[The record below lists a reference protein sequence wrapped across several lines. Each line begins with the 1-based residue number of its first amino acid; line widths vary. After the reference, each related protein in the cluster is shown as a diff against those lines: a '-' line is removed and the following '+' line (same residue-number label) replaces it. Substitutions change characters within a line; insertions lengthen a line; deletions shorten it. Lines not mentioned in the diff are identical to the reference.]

1 MSIRLIPQ
9 MVRDGVESIRQFGL
23 RKTLAEVPAYLH
35 EFIFRTKQRSEQ
47 AEAFDRAFGTETASS
62 VMPWDLPSL
71 AGMGSEVFNYGA
83 TSGRLIREILRRIPI
98 REHQFAF
105 VDLGSGK
112 GRALLV
118 ASEFPFAK
126 IVGVELSSELH
137 AIAEK
142 NIELYRPAIQPCRN
156 FELCRENAAA
166 FAFPAMPL
174 VLFMFNPFGEETIR
188 RVLENLALSLRTAPR
203 EAFFVYVHDRLVDM
217 RRFDAVAVSTNFLRR
232 TVTTDRYSIY
242 EACSGVP

>member
-1 MSIRLIPQ
+1 M
-9 MVRDGVESIRQFGL
+9 
-23 RKTLAEVPAYLH
+23 A
-35 EFIFRTKQRSEQ
+35 
-47 AEAFDRAFGTETASS
+47 
-62 VMPWDLPSL
+62 
-71 AGMGSEVFNYGA
+71 
-83 TSGRLIREILRRIPI
+83 
-98 REHQFAF
+98 HQFAF

-142 NIELYRPAIQPCRN
+142 NIELYRPPLQPCRN
-156 FELCRENAAA
+156 IELRRENAAA
-166 FAFPAMPL
+166 FVFPSVPL

-203 EAFFVYVHDRLVDM
+203 AAFFVYVHDRLVDM
-217 RRFDAVAVSTNFLRR
+217 RRFDAVAVRTNFLRR
-232 TVTTDRYSIY
+232 TVTTDGYSIY
-242 EACSGVP
+242 EACSATP

>member
-1 MSIRLIPQ
+1 MNIRPIPQ

-23 RKTLAEVPAYLH
+23 GKTLAEVPAYLH
-35 EFIFRTKQRSEQ
+35 EFLFRTKERSEE
-47 AEAFDRAFGTETASS
+47 AEAFDMAFGTDTASS

-71 AGMGSEVFNYGA
+71 KGMGSEVFNYGA
-83 TSGRLIREILRRIPI
+83 TSGRLIRDILRRIPI
-98 REHQFAF
+98 AAHQFAF

-137 AIAEK
+137 AIAER
-142 NIELYRPAIQPCRN
+142 NIELYRPEIQPCRN
-156 FELCRENAAA
+156 FELRRENATALV
-166 FAFPAMPL
+166 FPTAPL

-188 RVLENLALSLRTAPR
+188 RVLENLALSLRSAPR
-203 EAFFVYVHDRLVDM
+203 QAFFVYVHDRLVDM
-217 RRFDAVAVSTNFLRR
+217 RRFDAVAVSTYFLRR
-232 TVTTDRYSIY
+232 TATTDRYSIY
-242 EACSGVP
+242 EACSGMP

>member
-9 MVRDGVESIRQFGL
+9 LVRDGVESIRQFGL
-23 RKTLAEVPAYLH
+23 RKTFAEVPAYLH
-35 EFIFRTKQRSEQ
+35 EFIFRTKERSEQ
-47 AEAFDRAFGTETASS
+47 AEAFDRTFGTETASS
-62 VMPWDLPSL
+62 MMPWDLPSL
-71 AGMGSEVFNYGA
+71 KGKGSEVFNYGA

-98 REHQFAF
+98 AEHQFAF

-118 ASEFPFAK
+118 ASEFPFTK
-126 IVGVELSSELH
+126 IIGVELSSELH

-166 FAFPAMPL
+166 FAFPAVPL
-174 VLFMFNPFGEETIR
+174 VLFTFNPFGEETIR
-188 RVLENLALSLRTAPR
+188 RVLENLALSLRAAPR
-203 EAFFVYVHDRLVDM
+203 KVFFVYVHDRLVDM

-242 EACSGVP
+242 EAGGGMP

>member
-1 MSIRLIPQ
+1 MRIRLISQ

-23 RKTLAEVPAYLH
+23 RKTLGEVPAYLH
-35 EFIFRTKQRSEQ
+35 ELVFRTKERSEQ
-47 AEAFDRAFGTETASS
+47 AETFDLAFGTDTASS

-71 AGMGSEVFNYGA
+71 KNPGSQVFNYEP

-98 REHQFAF
+98 APHQFAF

-126 IVGVELSSELH
+126 ILGVELSSELH

-142 NIELYRPAIQPCRN
+142 NIEIYRPEFQPCRN
-156 FELCRENAAA
+156 FELRRENAAA
-166 FAFPAMPL
+166 FIFPADPL
-174 VLFMFNPFGEETIR
+174 VLFMFNPFGDETMK
-188 RVLENLALSLRTAPR
+188 RVLENLAISLRMAPR
-203 EAFFVYVHDRLVDM
+203 QAFVAFVYAKLLDM
-217 RRFDAVAVSTNFLRR
+217 RRFDALAGGTNVLRR
-232 TVTTDRYSIY
+232 IATTDRYAIY
-242 EACSGVP
+242 EVDNGMP

>member
-9 MVRDGVESIRQFGL
+9 LVRDGVESVRQFGL
-23 RKTLAEVPAYLH
+23 GKTFAEVPAYLH
-35 EFIFRTKQRSEQ
+35 EFIFRTKARSEQ
-47 AEAFDRAFGTETASS
+47 AEAFDRTFGTDTAIS

-71 AGMGSEVFNYGA
+71 KGMGSDVFNYGA
-83 TSGRLIREILRRIPI
+83 TSGRLIRDILRRIPI
-98 REHQFAF
+98 ATHHFTF

-126 IVGVELSSELH
+126 IVGVELSSELY

-142 NIELYRPAIQPCRN
+142 NIDLYRPAIQLCRN
-156 FELCRENAAA
+156 FELHRENATA
-166 FAFPAMPL
+166 FAFPTGPL

-188 RVLENLALSLRTAPR
+188 RVLENLALSLRSAPR
-203 EAFFVYVHDRLVDM
+203 QAFFVYVHDRPVDM
-217 RRFDAVAVSTNFLRR
+217 RRFDAVAVSTKFLRR
-232 TVTTDRYSIY
+232 TATTDRYSIY
-242 EACSGVP
+242 EARSGMP